1 MFAQIVSVFSDD
13 YCPSRSFD
21 YDSGGLAGLEATCAD
36 CAGSSGCGFCLST
49 GACLRGDPSGPLSG
63 SPCPTWLGDS
73 ASCPKEPVCEDHRDC
88 GGCVSDESCAWC
100 ASEQRCLDLSEIFT
114 SDCHGTIFDAPCPAS
129 WVPETRV
136 VGDFILEPD
145 GLFGGGHLQSSGTTF
160 ELLVSDEAVSLIS
173 AGDVALESGTSK
185 GVNAAGGTL
194 MLMAGSGDPFQGGGG
209 GDILLSAGTSL
220 DSGARDAVGSSTELA
235 AGTAYEGVGG
245 SNSSRAAGAVSP
257 AIYVLLRQA
266 VVLWD

>member
-21 YDSGGLAGLEATCAD
+21 YDSAGLAGLEATCAD

-173 AGDVALESGTSK
+173 AGDVQNVVMPLTSHARL
-185 GVNAAGGTL
+185 VVEL
-194 MLMAGSGDPFQGGGG
+194 HHMDL
-209 GDILLSAGTSL
+209 LLSQLLLVMPWLQAAAL
-220 DSGARDAVGSSTELA
+220 LA
-235 AGTAYEGVGG
+235 
-245 SNSSRAAGAVSP
+245 
-257 AIYVLLRQA
+257 
-266 VVLWD
+266 